1 MMDAPVY
8 PPSAAWEAP
17 VVVPQPMSTTNASF
31 ADFLADPAAEAILA
45 AELPGYKLILGSPQ
59 LKPHLG
65 NVTPRA
71 MADLG
76 MLKPDAL
83 DRIDAKLA
91 AAGIQEGARR

>member
-1 MMDAPVY
+1 MDAPVY
-8 PPSAAWEAP
+8 PPSAAWVAP
-17 VVVPQPMSTTNASF
+17 VVVPQPMSTRNASF
-31 ADFLADPAAEAILA
+31 ADFLADPKAKAILA
-45 AELPGYKLILGSPQ
+45 SELPAYQMILGSPQ

-76 MLKPDAL
+76 MLKADAL

-91 AAGIQEGARR
+91 AAGIQQGVAR

>member
-8 PPSAAWEAP
+8 LSSAAWEAP
-17 VVVPQPMSTTNASF
+17 VVVPQPMTTTNASLV
-31 ADFLADPAAEAILA
+31 DFLADPAAKAILA
-45 AELPGYKLILGSPQ
+45 AELPAYQLILGSPQ

-65 NVTPRA
+65 NVTLRA

-76 MLKPDAL
+76 MLKADSL

-91 AAGIQEGARR
+91 AAGIQQGAPR